1 MSSAQRKHLLMISD
15 QDMLRAGNQVLY
27 QTVRGYVTAGFDV
40 TFVTNQKDDPNVASA
55 EELFGPDARY
65 VDICRF
71 PITFHT
77 WRQRLIGK
85 GWIRRFQKL
94 LGVLKGHAEKEELF
108 PPALEAVVPFASGFG
123 DTPEILS
130 RLGTDLFERYA
141 YRACMKIAQARPI
154 HIVYGFE
161 TMAMPTAQRI
171 AARLGVPLCGR
182 FQGSFLK
189 HALDDGTAEKLYPL
203 YVKGTA
209 VKADLCIMSNDGTKG
224 EEVLL
229 RLGHPPERILFL
241 LDGVR
246 KDIYRPEMDPAAVWA
261 EYGIPAKESTRIILT
276 LSKLSPWKRL
286 DRVIGAMPAILR
298 EVPDAYL
305 VITHRGTLRTQLE
318 QYANELGVAN
328 RVIFTG
334 PIPHTQVYRLLNAC
348 DLHVHCSDHASLS
361 NTVMEALVCGK
372 PVVSIND
379 GSLDGIVTH
388 GYNGLLANLRGIRE
402 ELPAHVITLLEDDA
416 QRSEMGRNA
425 RRFAEANL
433 LTWEERMAIETSRVE
448 ELLRAGLTP
457 VPQS

>member
-1 MSSAQRKHLLMISD
+1 
-15 QDMLRAGNQVLY
+15 
-27 QTVRGYVTAGFDV
+27 
-40 TFVTNQKDDPNVASA
+40 
-55 EELFGPDARY
+55 
-65 VDICRF
+65 
-71 PITFHT
+71 
-77 WRQRLIGK
+77 
-85 GWIRRFQKL
+85 
-94 LGVLKGHAEKEELF
+94 
-108 PPALEAVVPFASGFG
+108 
-123 DTPEILS
+123 
-130 RLGTDLFERYA
+130 
-141 YRACMKIAQARPI
+141 MKIAQARPI

-171 AARLGVPLCGR
+171 ASCLGVPLCAR

-189 HALDDGTAEKLYPL
+189 HALDEGTAEKVYPL
-203 YVKGTA
+203 HVKGTT

-246 KDIYRPEMDPAAVWA
+246 KDIYRPEVAPAAVWA
-261 EYGIPAKESTRIILT
+261 EYGILAKESTRIILT

-318 QYANELGVAN
+318 QYANELGLAN

-334 PIPHTQVYRLLNAC
+334 PIPNTQVYRLLNTC
-348 DLHVHCSDHASLS
+348 DLYMSCNDHSNLS
-361 NTVMEALVCGK
+361 NPVMEALVCGK
-372 PVVSIND
+372 PVVSIAD
-379 GSLDGIVTH
+379 GSLDGVITH
-388 GYNGLLANLRGIRE
+388 GYNGALVSLSRIRE
-402 ELPAHVITLLEDDA
+402 DLPTEIAALLKDDA
-416 QRSEMGRNA
+416 QRAEMGRNA

-448 ELLRAGLTP
+448 ELLRARVTP